1 MPDAELV
8 ILIRCIDALKHI
20 KLTQVQSIFS
30 HRFYRIKQSPSPT
43 TRDGEAN
50 SYGASISV
58 VTVVLA
64 ADGAAAAAAAE
75 AAAVAVVAVMVTIK
89 EGNTGKG
96 KLSII
101 TEVEEG

>member
-8 ILIRCIDALKHI
+8 SLIHRLDAHRQI
-20 KLTQVQSIFS
+20 KRTQARSIVTLHFG
-30 HRFYRIKQSPSPT
+30 RPNQGPSRT
-43 TRDGEAN
+43 TQDGEAN

-58 VTVVLA
+58 VTVVSA

-89 EGNTGKG
+89 KGNTGDNTK
-96 KLSII
+96 
-101 TEVEEG
+101 